1 MFFNDFIYLFNLF
14 YFCWAFIAAQAF
26 LQLQWAGLPSSCRM
40 WASRCGGLSCSIGC
54 CLGRAGFRSCGF
66 RALEHR
72 LSSCGSRASLLLGRW
87 DLPGS
92 GIELVSPALAG
103 GSFTTEPPGKR
114 PPPPLTALLYL
125 WALAKSLT
133 NVIGCVIVFQKPL
146 YCVKIGQEFTYSSH
160 SVSS

>member
-1 MFFNDFIYLFNLF
+1 MFFNDFIYLCNLFYFCWAFNDFIYLCNLF

-54 CLGRAGFRSCGF
+54 CLGRTGFCSCGF
-66 RALEHR
+66 QALEHR
-72 LSSCGSRASLLLGRW
+72 LSSCGSWASLLLGRW

-103 GSFTTEPPGKR
+103 GSFTTKPPGKS
-114 PPPPLTALLYL
+114 PPPLQL
-125 WALAKSLT
+125 
-133 NVIGCVIVFQKPL
+133 F
-146 YCVKIGQEFTYSSH
+146 FTCEPWLRAWPMWWD
-160 SVSS
+160 V